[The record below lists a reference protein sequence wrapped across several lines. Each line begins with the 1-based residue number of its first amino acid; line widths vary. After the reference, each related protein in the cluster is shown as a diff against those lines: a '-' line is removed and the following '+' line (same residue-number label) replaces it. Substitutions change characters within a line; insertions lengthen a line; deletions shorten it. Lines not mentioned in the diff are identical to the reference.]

1 MGVTVRHQSAIQLC
15 CESGVEDRNYQN
27 KKQYEVFHSFFF
39 FFLFRGA
46 ASRAPCYCFLWE
58 ERMSL
63 LNLLLDK
70 KHSRVASEKPHLLL
84 EFDSRESRKLVRKT
98 LDEPI

>member
-39 FFLFRGA
+39 SSFLEG
-46 ASRAPCYCFLWE
+46 P
-58 ERMSL
+58 
-63 LNLLLDK
+63 
-70 KHSRVASEKPHLLL
+70 RVVP
-84 EFDSRESRKLVRKT
+84 LVIVSCGRSGR
-98 LDEPI
+98 LS